1 MYEAHVHHAWDAE
14 EIALRRLVAQ
24 RRTPVMR
31 SDEHLPQQLTHR
43 RVARRHLLQ
52 SGGMVAGGA
61 VAAGIAFPARAL
73 AAGVPAEQLP
83 AWLDHLSRSI
93 SALLDDYQP
102 VALSEREL
110 ATLRA
115 VVGRLI
121 PTDDLG
127 PGADEAGVHV
137 FIDRALAAHYAPD
150 LPRYQAMLAALDTAV
165 AGDGFAAATPERQ
178 DELLTRFEAGD
189 LAGAPQGGFALVL
202 EHIREGM
209 FGDPVY
215 GGNQNFAG
223 WDLIGYPGIKLV
235 WSEAD
240 QQIDADVKPLHISV
254 AQYGGTSW

>member
-1 MYEAHVHHAWDAE
+1 M
-14 EIALRRLVAQ
+14 
-24 RRTPVMR
+24 P
-31 SDEHLPQQLTHR
+31 SDEPLPPLLSDFR
-43 RVARRHLLQ
+43 LARRFLLQ
-52 SGGMVAGGA
+52 SSGLIAGGA
-61 VAAGIAFPARAL
+61 IAAGIAYPARAL
-73 AAGVPAEQLP
+73 AAGVFAEHLP
-83 AWLDHLSRSI
+83 SWVAILSRATP
-93 SALLDDYQP
+93 ALLDDYSP
-102 VALSEREL
+102 VALTAREL
-110 ATLRA
+110 ATVRA

-137 FIDRALAAHYAPD
+137 FIDRALAAHYGAD
-150 LPRYQAMLAALDTAV
+150 LPRYQAMLAALDTA
-165 AGDGFAAATPERQ
+165 AEGDGFASLPPERQ
-178 DELLTRFEAGD
+178 DELLTRFAAGD
-189 LAGAPQGGFALVL
+189 LADAPQGGFALVL
-202 EHIREGM
+202 EHTREGM

>member
-1 MYEAHVHHAWDAE
+1 M
-14 EIALRRLVAQ
+14 Q
-24 RRTPVMR
+24 
-31 SDEHLPQQLTHR
+31 SDKHLPQPMAPR

-52 SGGMVAGGA
+52 SGGLVAGGA

-73 AAGVPAEQLP
+73 AAGVPAEHVP

-102 VALSEREL
+102 VALSEREI

-121 PTDDLG
+121 P
-127 PGADEAGVHV
+127 PM
-137 FIDRALAAHYAPD
+137 ISAPAPTKPAFTSSSIAP
-150 LPRYQAMLAALDTAV
+150 LPPTMPPTCHSIKPCWRRSIPRWQAVVRRRL
-165 AGDGFAAATPERQ
+165 PERQ

-189 LAGAPQGGFALVL
+189 LADAPQGGFALVL
-202 EHIREGM
+202 EHAREGM

-254 AQYGGTSW
+254 AQYGGTTW